1 MSDTIQI
8 LIDGNAC
15 GYASHNMDPM
25 TTADGTQVQ
34 AVIGFLETLAHLRKE
49 FPTANLIVLW
59 DGASWRNDVLAS
71 YKESRDPDL
80 SEFDLT
86 KPMSEAENKRYAA
99 AAKKSASRAAYKK
112 QGPFIEEALRYL
124 AVPQITCFNYEA
136 DDLAAVFADRYVEK
150 GHPVRLVTSDGDWMQ
165 LIRNRV
171 VWKANRTPFTFV
183 SAANFHE
190 KAKVGKDVRGFPNAK
205 TFLEAK
211 LLYGDKGDNVPGIPG
226 FGDVALS
233 RFFASYGNLSKFFDM
248 PRDRVET
255 VFRADHGKNAP
266 ACILDLHAK
275 GMDCDELKLARTLM
289 DLRTPDRPA
298 PGDMKV
304 ERGSFDRAGLL
315 ALTKRL
321 DLYRL
326 SSDIDRFM
334 RTFEGT

>member
-1 MSDTIQI
+1 MSETIQI

-49 FPTANLIVLW
+49 FPTANLVVLW
-59 DGASWRNDVLAS
+59 DGKSWRSDVLAS

-86 KPMSEAENKRYAA
+86 KPMTEAENKRYKT
-99 AAKKSASRAAYKK
+99 AAKKAASRAAYKK
-112 QGPFIEEALRYL
+112 QGPMIEEALRYL

-136 DDLAAVFADRYVEK
+136 DDLAALFADRYVDK

-165 LIRNRV
+165 LIQNRV

-183 SAANFHE
+183 SNANFHA
-190 KAKVGKDVRGFPNAK
+190 KAKVGKVVGFTPK
-205 TFLEAK
+205 TFLQAK
-211 LLYGDKGDNVPGIPG
+211 LLYGDAGDCVPGIAG
-226 FGDVALS
+226 FGEVTLS
-233 RFFASYGNLSKFFDM
+233 RFFASYVDLDRFFDM
-248 PRDRVET
+248 PIDRAASVYS
-255 VFRADHGKNAP
+255 ADHGKKIP
-266 ACILDLHAK
+266 ACVMELHEK
-275 GMDCDELKLARTLM
+275 GNDCAELELARTLM
-289 DLRTPDRPA
+289 DLRTSNRPE
-298 PGDMKV
+298 PGDLKI
-304 ERGSFDRAGLL
+304 ERGVFDRAGLL
-315 ALTKRL
+315 NLTKRL

-334 RTFEGT
+334 RTFQGV